1 MTTNVKLRGQLV
13 NYAKALGNYIKTV
26 DLATRKYL
34 VMLPRQRLL
43 YKQLLICWFILSLLL
58 ILVNLS
64 FFSLLG
70 SFFTSVQPWFVLF
83 LLLLLLFF
91 QLKMIIYC
99 FKYQE

>member
-1 MTTNVKLRGQLV
+1 MAMTTNVKLRGQLV

-58 ILVNLS
+58 ILVNLFY
-64 FFSLLG
+64 FFPS
-70 SFFTSVQPWFVLF
+70 
-83 LLLLLLFF
+83 
-91 QLKMIIYC
+91 
-99 FKYQE
+99 

>member
-1 MTTNVKLRGQLV
+1 MAMTTNVKLRGQLV

-58 ILVNLS
+58 ILVNLL

-70 SFFTSVQPWFVLF
+70 SFFTSVQTMICVVLVVVVVLSVKNDN
-83 LLLLLLFF
+83 LLL
-91 QLKMIIYC
+91 
-99 FKYQE
+99 